1 MLKIFYKIC
10 YQWRGLNGGIVVA
23 VGHKLEIHIQ
33 HWSHG
38 VDKLKTS
45 SLGCIVPCA
54 LLLQHSTK
62 TADLLWWMT
71 NDRGQLNCL
80 VVACLQSPVSAG
92 TWFISSW
99 NSARRPPIELSTG
112 FRGISLRQE
121 KVPIAY
127 RAFSFFKTTTS
138 FNDKASI
145 CLLMHY
151 AL

>member
-1 MLKIFYKIC
+1 MLPVTWPEWWHCCGSGAQIGNSYCDIQLVITWIK
-10 YQWRGLNGGIVVA
+10 LNFNSW
-23 VGHKLEIHIQ
+23 LY
-33 HWSHG
+33 
-38 VDKLKTS
+38 
-45 SLGCIVPCA
+45 CA

-138 FNDKASI
+138 FNNKASI
-145 CLLMHY
+145 CLLMYY
-151 AL
+151 APRRRS